1 MKRKSI
7 LKALLL
13 TVLMCCLTFALVACG
28 GKHTVTFNYGVD
40 GNGDGEVDV
49 VTVEVGD
56 GSLLEEPTDVPTREG
71 YTFVGWGTDNGMW
84 NFEED
89 TVTSDLTLTARWSA
103 GDPIDPGTPGT
114 TVYVNYKLGVG
125 AADSDSD
132 SDSDPSFVPNRWFGA
147 PGTTIK
153 LPPAPAADAGWEFTG
168 WLVTGE
174 TELRAAGS
182 DYTVTGTVTITAQWK
197 SLTKISPEWD
207 TDGLIDDRGEVLKN
221 LVGTYT
227 PAGGGD
233 ITVTI
238 AKDVLSAAMQTFLKN
253 AEEEGS
259 MATTPETGAFHAEEK
274 APSCLTDGTGT
285 LYYTVYYQ
293 VPETSLYVE
302 ESVAVYTFPISAQG
316 HFCTNWNVTVAPTE
330 ESTGTAQSVCTTC
343 GKTVSVT
350 LPKFT
355 ESNVVTEETEP
366 AEGYYFKETKRELT
380 CVQDGIVDYQY
391 MFTSSDLTNAKVST
405 SDSTVKT
412 VSFKVTTP
420 ATGHNYPATATWQEN
435 KFIVSCQNN
444 CGEAYALTVT
454 FANGGGSGSAPE
466 MSGMTVSFDEEA
478 MTFSFKTPAQCSF
491 TAPENQFFDGWSDDE
506 KTYGNNVTV
515 TVPASENASITLT
528 AQWTTE
534 HTHQYGAPT
543 FDYLTGKVLRQCT
556 LCSSGEGRT
565 LSYDIGLLEVDSA
578 TKPASLVVTDTDVDA
593 VLTDLPDTVRVLARG
608 DWESEDTTDVVIPHE
623 YLKATITNNTYK
635 NSTISIALNVTDPT
649 SATAATITGV
659 TLYKE
664 TKAAGSQSNYAI
676 ESLGDFTGEF
686 EMQFSLTN
694 IVPSSKNWESWII
707 IFESNELEARLRVD
721 NYLQYNFG
729 RAEGQFTAD
738 NTPGASVQLSGFN
751 NNNVDFWSELKTMT
765 AVDFTIT
772 RTYSSDDGVYTLV
785 VVAKE
790 HDGDAVAT
798 YTIVEPETTGNR
810 ITVSLSADGANTS
823 FTRSSTVAADEQ
835 LAMTGIEADDVS
847 VAYGTELNNV
857 SLPVYG
863 VYGSRAVKDLIASG
877 YSVSAGESG
886 YNAQVAAVY
895 KNVEVTYNGYKT
907 HIEVTVQAEVTHN
920 WVNGVCTEHGEVCT
934 HNVSGSACT
943 ICGANF
949 ASTES
954 SITGGVFN
962 WGTPSETE
970 DVLIVEGFTTTLT
983 FQYSGYTPSKEMWE
997 QSIFTIQ
1004 LLDDADAWR
1013 YILRYTD
1020 GAFQGDMSNNE
1031 WNVAHAGETCVPSG
1045 DMTNTDPAGTARPN
1059 SRAKLVATLVDGT
1072 MTITVTA
1079 HAADD
1084 ATCATALAT
1093 RTFTLTGMTDGAY
1106 LLGFGC
1112 QSPAAYDGQV
1122 SVNAPVA
1129 TWDSAN

>member
-1 MKRKSI
+1 MKRKNI

-89 TVTSDLTLTARWSA
+89 TVTADITLNARWSA

-114 TVYVNYKLGVG
+114 TVYVNYALGVG

-132 SDSDPSFVPNRWFGA
+132 SDSDPSFVPNRWSGA

-153 LPPAPAADAGWEFTG
+153 LPPAPAAAAGWEFTG

-207 TDGLIDDRGEVLKN
+207 TDGLIDDRGEVLKD

-238 AKDVLSAAMQTFLKN
+238 AEDVLSAAMQTFLEN

-285 LYYTVYYQ
+285 LYYTVYYH

-316 HFCTNWNVTVAPTE
+316 HFCTNWNVTEAPTE
-330 ESTGTAQSVCTTC
+330 GSTGTAQSVCTTC
-343 GKTVSVT
+343 GNTISVT

-366 AEGYYFKETKRELT
+366 AGGYYFKETKQELT
-380 CVQDGIVDYQY
+380 CEQDGIVDYQY

-405 SDSTVKT
+405 SDGTVKT
-412 VSFKVTTP
+412 VSFTVTTP

-435 KFIVSCQNN
+435 KFVVNCNNN
-444 CGEAYALTVT
+444 CGENYTLAIT
-454 FANGGGSGSAPE
+454 FASGSGGTGAGPD
-466 MSGMTVSFDEEA
+466 MSSMTVSFDEKA
-478 MTFSFKTPAQCSF
+478 MTFSFTTPASCPF
-491 TAPENQFFDGWSDDE
+491 TAPASKFFDGWSDGGN
-506 KTYGNNVTV
+506 TYGNSAKV

-565 LSYDIGLLEVDSA
+565 LSYDIDSLEVDSA

-823 FTRSSTVAADEQ
+823 FTRSSTVAANENYNLTFTSITAENVTVANGTD
-835 LAMTGIEADDVS
+835 LNDIPVS
-847 VAYGTELNNV
+847 
-857 SLPVYG
+857 VYG
-863 VYGSRAVKDLIASG
+863 VSSRTPKDLIASG
-877 YSVSAGESG
+877 YALTCEEYSATTAATYDVTVNYNELTTTIQVVVRDTVSKRQIKNYRVEGDTFTDGTWTAESG
-886 YNAQVAAVY
+886 TVSDGRYHSDSAVAIANPFAGIDVVDGISIDLVVY
-895 KNVEVTYNGYKT
+895 GMNSVMWAPILGINKAGNNGF
-907 HIEVTVQAEVTHN
+907 VTVTTNGTASELQMSVNDWNGNYVDHTGIATLSDQEVR
-920 WVNGVCTEHGEVCT
+920 
-934 HNVSGSACT
+934 
-943 ICGANF
+943 I
-949 ASTES
+949 
-954 SITGGVFN
+954 
-962 WGTPSETE
+962 
-970 DVLIVEGFTTTLT
+970 TLT
-983 FQYSGYTPSKEMWE
+983 IAS
-997 QSIFTIQ
+997 
-1004 LLDDADAWR
+1004 
-1013 YILRYTD
+1013 
-1020 GAFQGDMSNNE
+1020 
-1031 WNVAHAGETCVPSG
+1031 
-1045 DMTNTDPAGTARPN
+1045 
-1059 SRAKLVATLVDGT
+1059 DGT
-1072 MTITVTA
+1072 MTVYVDGESVTLSGAATGSFANLVSDITADESAYTQLTFFGGGHSAWTGNFSGSIVSCGLYNYVLTA
-1079 HAADD
+1079 DEI
-1084 ATCATALAT
+1084 
-1093 RTFTLTGMTDGAY
+1093 
-1106 LLGFGC
+1106 
-1112 QSPAAYDGQV
+1112 SPA
-1122 SVNAPVA
+1122 N
-1129 TWDSAN
+1129 

>member
-89 TVTSDLTLTARWSA
+89 TVTADITLNARWSA
-103 GDPIDPGTPGT
+103 GDPVDPGTPGT
-114 TVYVNYKLGVG
+114 TVYVNYKLGDG
-125 AADSDSD
+125 AAKSASE
-132 SDSDPSFVPNRWFGA
+132 PPRWSGA
-147 PGTTIK
+147 PGTPIK
-153 LPPAPAADAGWEFTG
+153 LPAAPAAGAGWEFTG
-168 WLVTGE
+168 WLVEKE
-174 TELRAAGS
+174 TELRAEGS
-182 DYTVTGTVTITAQWK
+182 DYTVTGTVTITAQWSAVPVTQYTWTVEAQPDASNPGK
-197 SLTKISPEWD
+197 AKGTPV
-207 TDGLIDDRGEVLKN
+207 GEGN
-221 LVGTYT
+221 
-227 PAGGGD
+227 P
-233 ITVTI
+233 ITVELPAFPANESGYAEYPT
-238 AKDVLSAAMQTFLKN
+238 AGKYNVETTKATCTEN
-253 AEEEGS
+253 AVEEV
-259 MATTPETGAFHAEEK
+259 
-274 APSCLTDGTGT
+274 
-285 LYYTVYYQ
+285 YYTI
-293 VPETSLYVE
+293 PETSEYVSSVILIISDEVSDSATGHLYTTWTV
-302 ESVAVYTFPISAQG
+302 TQQPSAS
-316 HFCTNWNVTVAPTE
+316 AA
-330 ESTGTAQSVCTTC
+330 GTATATC
-343 GKTVSVT
+343 DKCHTPKSIE
-350 LPKFT
+350 LPKLG
-355 ESNVVTEETEP
+355 ESGYMGTDATCETAGEKTYTIPDSALIDNNVQ
-366 AEGYYFKETKRELT
+366 ADR
-380 CVQDGIVDYQY
+380 
-391 MFTSSDLTNAKVST
+391 N
-405 SDSTVKT
+405 TVKEVT
-412 VSFKVTTP
+412 VTTP
-420 ATGHNYPATATWQEN
+420 ATGHNYPATATWRAD
-435 KFIVSCQNN
+435 KFVVNCNNN
-444 CGEAYALTVT
+444 CDKNYTLTIR
-454 FANGGGSGSAPE
+454 FANGGGMGAGPD
-466 MSGMTVSFDEEA
+466 MSSMTVSFDEEA
-478 MTFSFKTPAQCSF
+478 MTFSFTTPESCPF
-491 TAPENQFFDGWSDDE
+491 TAPENQFFDGWSDGE

-565 LSYDIGLLEVDSA
+565 LSYDIGSLEVDSA

-823 FTRSSTVAADEQ
+823 FTRSSTVAANEQ

-847 VAYGTELNNV
+847 VAYGTEVGIIETN
-857 SLPVYG
+857 VYG
-863 VYGSRAVKDLIASG
+863 VYGSRAVKDVIESG

-934 HNVSGSACT
+934 HDVTGNVCT

-949 ASTES
+949 TSTDS
-954 SITGGVFN
+954 SVTGGVFN

-970 DVLIVEGFTTTLT
+970 DVLIVEGFTTTLM
-983 FQYSGYTPSKEMWE
+983 FQYSDYTSKEWE

-1004 LLDDADAWR
+1004 LLDDSDAWR

-1020 GAFQGDMSNNE
+1020 GAFQGDMSNNQ
-1031 WNVAHAGETCVPSG
+1031 WNVPHAGETCMSSG
-1045 DMTNTDPAGTARPN
+1045 DMTNTSPAIAERPN
-1059 SRAKLVATLVDGT
+1059 SRVKLVATLVDGT

-1112 QSPAAYDGQV
+1112 EAPATYNGQI

-1129 TWDSAN
+1129 SWDSAE

>member
-1 MKRKSI
+1 M
-7 LKALLL
+7 KALLL

-366 AEGYYFKETKRELT
+366 AEGYYFKETKQELT